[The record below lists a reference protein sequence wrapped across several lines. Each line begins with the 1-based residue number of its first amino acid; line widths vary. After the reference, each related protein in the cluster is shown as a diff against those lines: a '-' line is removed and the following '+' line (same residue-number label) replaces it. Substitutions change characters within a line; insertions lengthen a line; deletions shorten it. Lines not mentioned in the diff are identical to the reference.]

1 MSEIKL
7 KPCPF
12 CGGEAWTFHI
22 PENNEYETKLHEWI
36 WRTPGR
42 WLVGCDTQLCMLNI
56 NNMPETFASEQE
68 AAEAW
73 NKRAELPER
82 KKGKWIRKSATA
94 WSWTCSCCQ
103 KDDSYAYSAGESFE
117 PDVLQDLFCPNCG
130 AQMYEEASGC
140 QKSN

>member
-1 MSEIKL
+1 MTETKL

-12 CGGEAWTFHI
+12 CGGEAWTFHV
-22 PENNEYETKLHEWI
+22 PENDENETKLLEWI

-73 NKRAELPER
+73 NRRA
-82 KKGKWIRKSATA
+82 
-94 WSWTCSCCQ
+94 
-103 KDDSYAYSAGESFE
+103 
-117 PDVLQDLFCPNCG
+117 
-130 AQMYEEASGC
+130 YEEASG
-140 QKSN
+140 